1 VTDGGDT
8 IDWYK
13 FNDVSEEHMGEKRN
27 AYGVLARKPKRNRPG
42 RYLTNMLDTLP
53 LQVYGTSLLIW

>member
-1 VTDGGDT
+1 
-8 IDWYK
+8 
-13 FNDVSEEHMGEKRN
+13 MGEKRN

-53 LQVYGTSLLIW
+53 PQVYGTSLLIWQMYILLQGGSNMTGTICV